1 MHHQS
6 SILTCLQ
13 RLQTSGYRLQV
24 LLLKPGARG
33 PAPSASPRRGGFSLT
48 AVAVLLG
55 VSSAWGQQ
63 IVEETST
70 RFPSPNPAEYT
81 NQLTIGDLDG
91 DTDLDIVFANGGN
104 FGSPGPLLPQRVYI
118 NDGSGH
124 FTDESVARLNFFGLC
139 RGVELGDIDN
149 DGDLDMIFAQDF
161 NRLPALFV
169 NDGAGFF
176 TDVTAA
182 QLPNITL
189 SSSRAQFGDIDNDG
203 DLDLYI
209 VSGSSN
215 RFGCGQYR
223 VYVNDGN
230 GFFTDETASRHP
242 IGNVCQNMDCIF
254 GDIDNDFDLDIRTG
268 STGSGNSRLYRNDG
282 TGVFSLLTTIPS
294 DSSCYSYDFGDI
306 DGDGDLDLLGINAGS
321 GTSELLLANN
331 GSGVFTNVS
340 GNISPNTSLDDNDS
354 KFFDYDNDGDLDLII
369 ARLGSGGER
378 VYTNNNGIFTQTAGV
393 IQAISDSSLDI
404 MVADLT
410 GNGKLDVVTAQGES
424 GNFQNRIYIN
434 SGPSDTHPPRII
446 STEQVQDT
454 EDTAGPYIIRALILD
469 DMSSD
474 RNFFDKGIVL
484 HYSVNG
490 GDSEDVPMRHSGGQ
504 VYRGALP
511 GQPACSEVEY
521 WVTATDFNNNIGI
534 GEPQSFSVGGGQPG
548 DLDGDCDIDAADLAQ
563 LLGAWGPYEPCPPF
577 LPEDFDQDCTVGA
590 SDLAVLL
597 GNWGP

>member
-1 MHHQS
+1 M
-6 SILTCLQ
+6 
-13 RLQTSGYRLQV
+13 RFV
-24 LLLKPGARG
+24 L
-33 PAPSASPRRGGFSLT
+33 PRRIGFSLT
-48 AVAVLLG
+48 SVVVLLG

-70 RFPSPNPAEYT
+70 RFPSPNPSEYT
-81 NQLTIGDLDG
+81 NQMTIGDLDG

-104 FGSPGPLLPQRVYI
+104 FGSPGPLLTQRVYI

-124 FTDESVARLNFFGLC
+124 FTDESAARLNFFGLC

-176 TDVTAA
+176 TNVTAA

-230 GFFTDETASRHP
+230 GFFTDETSSRHP

-268 STGSGNSRLYRNDG
+268 STGSNNSRLYGNDG
-282 TGVFSLLTTIPS
+282 TGVFTLLTTIPA
-294 DSSCYSYDFGDI
+294 DSTCYSYDFGDI
-306 DGDGDLDLLGINAGS
+306 DGDGELDLLGINAGS
-321 GTSELLLANN
+321 GSTELLLSNN
-331 GSGVFTNVS
+331 GGVFTNIS
-340 GNISPNTSLDDNDS
+340 GNIMPNTSLDDNDS
-354 KFFDYDNDGDLDLII
+354 KFFDYDDDGDLDLII

-378 VYTNNNGIFTQTAGV
+378 VYNNDHAIFTQASGI
-393 IQAISDSSLDI
+393 IQINSDSTLDI

-434 SGPSDTHPPRII
+434 NGPADTHAPRII
-446 STEQVQDT
+446 RTEQVQDT

-469 DMSSD
+469 NMSSD
-474 RNFFDKGIVL
+474 RNFFDKGILL

-490 GDSEDVPMRHSGGQ
+490 RNNEVLPMRYSGGQ

-511 GQPACSEVEY
+511 GQSECSEVEY
-521 WVTATDFNNNIGI
+521 WVTATDFNNNTGI
-534 GEPQSFSVGGGQPG
+534 GETHSFTVGGGQPG
-548 DLDGDCDIDAADLAQ
+548 DLDGDCDVDAADLAQ

-577 LPEDFDQDCTVGA
+577 HPADFDQNCTVGA
-590 SDLAVLL
+590 SDLAILL
-597 GNWGP
+597 GNWG

>member
-1 MHHQS
+1 MAMHDRS
-6 SILTCLQ
+6 LILTPYTMRFVPPL
-13 RLQTSGYRLQV
+13 
-24 LLLKPGARG
+24 
-33 PAPSASPRRGGFSLT
+33 RGGFSMT
-48 AVAVLLG
+48 ALAVLLG
-55 VSSAWGQQ
+55 VPTAWGQQ

-91 DTDLDIVFANGGN
+91 DGDLDIVFANGGN
-104 FGSPGPLLPQRVYI
+104 FSSPGPLLPQRVYI

-124 FTDESVARLNFFGLC
+124 FTDESAERLNFFGLC

-176 TDVTAA
+176 TNVTSA
-182 QLPNITL
+182 QLPDITL

-268 STGSGNSRLYRNDG
+268 STGTNNSRLYGNDG
-282 TGVFSLLTTIPS
+282 TGVFTQLDTIPA

-321 GTSELLLANN
+321 GSMELLLAND
-331 GSGVFTNVS
+331 GEGVFTNIS
-340 GNISPNTSLDDNDS
+340 GIISPNLSLDDNDS
-354 KFFDYDNDGDLDLII
+354 KFFDYDDDGDLDLII

-378 VYTNNNGIFTQTAGV
+378 VYENTHGAYLQISGI
-393 IQAISDSSLDI
+393 IQINSDSSLDI

-434 SGPSDTHPPRII
+434 GGPADTHPPRII
-446 STEQVQDT
+446 KTEQVPDT
-454 EDTAGPYIIRALILD
+454 EDTAGPYIVRALILD
-469 DMSSD
+469 DMTSD
-474 RNFFDKGIVL
+474 RNFFDKGIWL

-490 GDSEDVPMRHSGGQ
+490 GGSEVVPMRYSGGQ

-511 GQPACSEVEY
+511 GQSECSQVEY
-521 WVTATDFNNNIGI
+521 WVTATDFNNNTAT
-534 GEPQSFSVGGGQPG
+534 GEARSFAVGGGQVG
-548 DLDGDCDIDAADLAQ
+548 DLDGDCDVDAADLAQ
-563 LLGAWGPYEPCPPF
+563 LLGTWGPYEPCPPF
-577 LPEDFDQDCTVGA
+577 LPADLDQNCAVGPF
-590 SDLAVLL
+590 DLAILL

>member
-1 MHHQS
+1 M
-6 SILTCLQ
+6 
-13 RLQTSGYRLQV
+13 RFV
-24 LLLKPGARG
+24 L
-33 PAPSASPRRGGFSLT
+33 PRRIGFSLT
-48 AVAVLLG
+48 SVVVLLG

-70 RFPSPNPAEYT
+70 RFPSPNPSEYT
-81 NQLTIGDLDG
+81 NQMTIGDLDG

-104 FGSPGPLLPQRVYI
+104 FGSPGPLLTQRVYI

-124 FTDESVARLNFFGLC
+124 FTDESAARLNFFGLC

-176 TDVTAA
+176 TNVTAA

-230 GFFTDETASRHP
+230 GFFTDETSSRHP
-242 IGNVCQNMDCIF
+242 IGDVCQNMDCIF

-268 STGSGNSRLYRNDG
+268 STGSNNSRLYGNDG
-282 TGVFSLLTTIPS
+282 TGVFTLLTTIPA
-294 DSSCYSYDFGDI
+294 DSTCYSYDFGDI
-306 DGDGDLDLLGINAGS
+306 DGDGELDLLGINAGS
-321 GTSELLLANN
+321 GSTELLLSNN
-331 GSGVFTNVS
+331 GGVFTNIS
-340 GNISPNTSLDDNDS
+340 GNIMPNTSLDDNDS
-354 KFFDYDNDGDLDLII
+354 KFFDYDDDGDLDLII

-378 VYTNNNGIFTQTAGV
+378 VYNNDHAIFTQASGI
-393 IQAISDSSLDI
+393 IQINGDSTLDI

-434 SGPSDTHPPRII
+434 NGPADTHAPRII
-446 STEQVQDT
+446 RTEQVQDT

-469 DMSSD
+469 NMSSD
-474 RNFFDKGIVL
+474 RNFFDKGILL

-490 GDSEDVPMRHSGGQ
+490 RNNEVLPMRYSGGQ

-511 GQPACSEVEY
+511 SQSECSDVEY
-521 WVTATDFNNNIGI
+521 WVTATDFNNNTGI
-534 GEPQSFSVGGGQPG
+534 GETHSFTVGGGQPG
-548 DLDGDCDIDAADLAQ
+548 DLDGDCDVDAADLAQ

-577 LPEDFDQDCTVGA
+577 HPADFDQNCTVGA
-590 SDLAVLL
+590 SDLANLL
-597 GNWGP
+597 GNGGP